1 VNVTKTEA
9 QTNIDFS
16 IISKWNI
23 TKAFPYTEHKLNFNN
38 FSKEEYN
45 KVTTEKSGLLPFSK
59 YIEKPSAGNFGQNK
73 EVYAV
78 ASTVIESNKNQVKSF
93 SFDYS
98 DKIMVYLNGKE
109 IFKGNNAFRYKCE
122 HIICKPKKRQKHT
135 SLCCYRQS
143 IWMGLIGKIRIIHF
157 ITNNYCSF
165 CVYLKNKKVFY

>member
-109 IFKGNNAFRYKCE
+109 IFKGNNAFRSKGKQYQG
-122 HIICKPKKRQKHT
+122 HLDINANTLFVNLKKGKNTLH
-135 SLCCYRQS
+135 CVVIDKAYG
-143 IWMGLIGKIRIIHF
+143 WGLLGK
-157 ITNNYCSF
+157 
-165 CVYLKNKKVFY
+165 LE